1 MIRPF
6 WLQFGD
12 CREGLTEE
20 VPGAVETL
28 RCPTCLN
35 QLSDGGVKHCP
46 ACGARV
52 RTRRKSSAVSDDAVF
67 SRPRVLVERE
77 LQARIEAQTA
87 AHFRQR
93 RRAAKTARRIA
104 SLPSSLFESGVVVE
118 PRTGAWSAMPPA
130 VIDLPVNAIHE
141 TPRPGELHA
150 ARAPDEAIA
159 ARPRWRPWKPAH
171 HGVND
176 DATGVGADEVDA
188 VDAVD
193 AVDVEVVDVVEAIDV
208 PQVAEAVEAVEV
220 VQVEEI
226 VVHDAPAPSLFTPE
240 PDFADAEPPAHDAGR
255 ATVIAGRWRAWK
267 ASRNGSRNSNSNGD
281 HAESDDVET
290 ETVADQPY
298 DWEADQPDDTDR
310 RGRTSWIPDRWR
322 TWTQMPHDAAAPAAP
337 AAVAPEPPAPP
348 PRRRRGRIE
357 PREFIPAARAPKG
370 AENWQP
376 SESLWAKRVFNS
388 RAQGGEVASWP
399 RTRPPKQD
407 VTAGE

>member
-1 MIRPF
+1 
-6 WLQFGD
+6 
-12 CREGLTEE
+12 
-20 VPGAVETL
+20 VEIL

-52 RTRRKSSAVSDDAVF
+52 RTRRKSFAVSDDAVF

-87 AHFRQR
+87 ESFMQR

-104 SLPSSLFESGVVVE
+104 SLPSSLFQSGVVVE
-118 PRTGAWSAMPPA
+118 PGTRTWSAMPPT
-130 VIDLPVNAIHE
+130 VIDIPSNAIHE
-141 TPRPGELHA
+141 TPRAGELPAPFA
-150 ARAPDEAIA
+150 A
-159 ARPRWRPWKPAH
+159 
-171 HGVND
+171 
-176 DATGVGADEVDA
+176 
-188 VDAVD
+188 
-193 AVDVEVVDVVEAIDV
+193 DVEVVDVVEVIDV
-208 PQVAEAVEAVEV
+208 DEVIEARETVEVAEP
-220 VQVEEI
+220 
-226 VVHDAPAPSLFTPE
+226 DAPSPSLFAPE
-240 PDFADAEPPAHDAGR
+240 PDVEAEPPARDAGR
-255 ATVIAGRWRAWK
+255 AAVIGTRWRAWK
-267 ASRNGSRNSNSNGD
+267 AGRFGNRNSNGNGE
-281 HAESDDVET
+281 HADADDEVET

-298 DWEADQPDDTDR
+298 DWEADHSADTGR

-322 TWTQMPHDAAAPAAP
+322 TWRPMPDDADVDTAAPAAP
-337 AAVAPEPPAPP
+337 AAVAPEPPTPA
-348 PRRRRGRIE
+348 RRRGRIE
-357 PREFIPAARAPKG
+357 PREVAPAAHAPKG

>member
-1 MIRPF
+1 
-6 WLQFGD
+6 
-12 CREGLTEE
+12 
-20 VPGAVETL
+20 VETL

-52 RTRRKSSAVSDDAVF
+52 RTRRKSFAVSDDAVF

-87 AHFRQR
+87 ASFMQR

-118 PRTGAWSAMPPA
+118 PGTGTWSAMAPT
-130 VIDLPVNAIHE
+130 VIDIPSNAIHE
-141 TPRPGELHA
+141 TPRPGELPAVFA
-150 ARAPDEAIA
+150 A
-159 ARPRWRPWKPAH
+159 
-171 HGVND
+171 
-176 DATGVGADEVDA
+176 DAEVVDA
-188 VDAVD
+188 VAVID
-193 AVDVEVVDVVEAIDV
+193 VEEVVEVAEVIDVAEVVEVVEAR
-208 PQVAEAVEAVEV
+208 ESVEV
-220 VQVEEI
+220 VEV
-226 VVHDAPAPSLFTPE
+226 DAPAPSSFIPE
-240 PDFADAEPPAHDAGR
+240 PDVAEAEAPAHDAGR
-255 ATVIAGRWRAWK
+255 ATVVGARWRAWK
-267 ASRNGSRNSNSNGD
+267 AGRNGNRNGNGNGE
-281 HAESDDVET
+281 HAEADDEAET

-298 DWEADQPDDTDR
+298 DWEADQPDATGG

-322 TWTQMPHDAAAPAAP
+322 TWRPMPDDAETAAPAAP

-348 PRRRRGRIE
+348 PPPRRRGRIE
-357 PREFIPAARAPKG
+357 PREVAPAAHFPKG

-399 RTRPPKQD
+399 RSRPPKQD